1 MRRETDDGL
10 TLTAETTGT
19 DEGRRGEQTVK
30 KVIPTTRHG
39 SSVLLVASQLSGVFV
54 AALEAALPGV
64 VVVSGPVI
72 VAATIT
78 TVAAIASITT
88 VATVATIAAI
98 ASAAVATAVVP
109 TILAATAAGPDGLH
123 VAARLPGVA
132 VAEASTARSVII

>member
-78 TVAAIASITT
+78 TVAAIAS
-88 VATVATIAAI
+88 
-98 ASAAVATAVVP
+98 AAVATAVVP